1 MPVDEEIQSSWVTG
15 VIMDGGGLPQFSHE
29 DIMTALL
36 SESQDRD
43 QEEPEIAAN
52 ITQQML
58 HMELDP
64 LPRSMRSRF
73 RDIVE
78 RLSPNR
84 LIEVGAGIG
93 HLSAWFHDIWVDSEH
108 PESYVMI
115 EEGNRFGVILQRIV
129 DRFDANSWCSVYV
142 GSWESMSSEATAWL
156 AANAS
161 TPEAARTGALLPV
174 PADVVI
180 VHSDWR
186 GQVQDV
192 VNALSL
198 VRLGGVVLT
207 PEPLVPT
214 ADVGDYPSG
223 KPSNDQ
229 QMRVEVFNQ
238 WISHMKDW
246 SENQAVGFTE
256 VGGGT
261 IVAIRRLT

>member
-15 VIMDGGGLPQFSHE
+15 VTMDGGGLPQFSHE

-129 DRFDANSWCSVYV
+129 D
-142 GSWESMSSEATAWL
+142 
-156 AANAS
+156 
-161 TPEAARTGALLPV
+161 
-174 PADVVI
+174 
-180 VHSDWR
+180 
-186 GQVQDV
+186 
-192 VNALSL
+192 
-198 VRLGGVVLT
+198 
-207 PEPLVPT
+207 
-214 ADVGDYPSG
+214 
-223 KPSNDQ
+223 
-229 QMRVEVFNQ
+229 
-238 WISHMKDW
+238 
-246 SENQAVGFTE
+246 
-256 VGGGT
+256 
-261 IVAIRRLT
+261 

>member
-1 MPVDEEIQSSWVTG
+1 
-15 VIMDGGGLPQFSHE
+15 MDGGGLPQFSQE
-29 DIMTALL
+29 DIMSALL
-36 SESQDRD
+36 SASADRS
-43 QEEPEIAAN
+43 EKEPEIAAN

-78 RLSPNR
+78 RLSPDR
-84 LIEVGAGIG
+84 IIEVGAGIG

-108 PESYVMI
+108 PESYVMV
-115 EEGNRFGVILQRIV
+115 EEGNRFGVILHRIV
-129 DRFDANSWCSVYV
+129 ERFDADSWCTVKV
-142 GSWESMSSEATAWL
+142 GSWDSMASEATAWL

-161 TPEAARTGALLPV
+161 TPEAARTGSPLPV
-174 PADVVI
+174 PADVII
-180 VHSDWR
+180 VHSDWKA
-186 GQVQDV
+186 QVKNV
-192 VNALSL
+192 ENALAL

-214 ADVGDYPSG
+214 ADVGEYPSG
-223 KPSNDQ
+223 KPTNDQ

-238 WISHMKDW
+238 WIHCMKDW
-246 SENQAVGFTE
+246 NETQAVGFTE

-261 IVAIRRLT
+261 LVAIRRLS